1 MSRNDAISSSLSYF
15 DNGTFLEQ
23 LNTLVA
29 APSESQRSDSSADLT
44 HYLTQTL
51 APHLTAIGAT
61 TQLFESPDP
70 KAGPVLLAT
79 RIEDPA
85 LPTIL
90 SYGHGDTVLG
100 QSGQWDEN
108 RDPFC
113 ATKVGDRI
121 YGRGT
126 ADNKGQHLINLAALA
141 SVLKVRG
148 SLGFNLKF
156 VIETGEEIGSPGL
169 NELFALHP
177 DAFGADVL
185 IGSDGMRLAR
195 DLPTLVMGTRGVME
209 FRLECNLR
217 EGAHHSG
224 NFGGLIADPAMRLAQ
239 ALSVIT
245 DARGQIAVPEWRPN
259 SLTPDVRDA
268 LAACPVG
275 ESGPAI
281 DPDWGEADLTPSER
295 VFGWNSF
302 AILAMKSGQP
312 EAPMGAISPSAMAY
326 CQLRFVIGTD
336 EDDIVPALK
345 RHLLAHGFPDIDVIA
360 SREAKYSAT
369 RVSPNNPWVR
379 HVASSIQTT
388 LGRAPAI
395 LPNAGGSLPNA
406 MFTETL
412 GLPTIWIPHSY
423 AGCSQ
428 HAPNEHLLASVARE
442 ALELMTGLWWDLG
455 SGETG

>member
-1 MSRNDAISSSLSYF
+1 MSRSDAISSSLSYF
-15 DNGTFLEQ
+15 DSGAFLEE
-23 LNTLVA
+23 LDALVQ
-29 APSESQRSDSSADLT
+29 APSESQRSGSHTDLKR
-44 HYLTQTL
+44 YLTQSIS
-51 APHLTAIGAT
+51 PHITAIGAT
-61 TQLFESPDP
+61 TTLFDNPDP

-100 QSGQWDEN
+100 QSGQWEAN
-108 RDPFC
+108 RNPF
-113 ATKVGDRI
+113 AVTKVEDRI

-141 SVLKVRG
+141 QVLKARG

-169 NELFALHP
+169 NDLFAKHP
-177 DAFGADVL
+177 ETFGADVL

-195 DLPTLVMGTRGVME
+195 DLPTLVMGTRGVVE

-259 SLTPDVRDA
+259 SLTPEIRQAIAD
-268 LAACPVG
+268 CPVG
-275 ESGPAI
+275 ESGPTI
-281 DPDWGEADLTPSER
+281 EPDWGEADLTPSER

-326 CQLRFVIGTD
+326 CQLRYVVGTD
-336 EDDIVPALK
+336 EDDIIPALK
-345 RHLLAHGFPDIDVIA
+345 RHLVSHGFPDVELIA

-369 RVSPNNPWVR
+369 RVSPKNPWVAR
-379 HVASSIQTT
+379 VARSIETT
-388 LGRAPAI
+388 LDRTPAI

-455 SGETG
+455 APD